1 MSRSKGAEAMRS
13 VYKVLAYIVAAEVV
27 IQAMAM
33 VYAVAGEG
41 KWVMEGGVLDKAV
54 IESRE
59 FVFPEVLGFAIH
71 GINGMMVIPLFAL
84 LLFIS
89 SFFAKVP
96 GGVRWA
102 GGVVLLVVV
111 QATLGLAG
119 HSIPA
124 LGALH
129 GLNALL
135 LFSAAIY
142 TGRRVRRISDT
153 PAAETAERVA
163 SPA

>member
-1 MSRSKGAEAMRS
+1 MRS
-13 VYKVLAYIVAAEVV
+13 VYKVLAYVVAAEVV

-59 FVFPEVLGFAIH
+59 FVFPEVLGYAIH
-71 GINGMMVIPLFAL
+71 GMNGMMIIPLLAL

-96 GGVRWA
+96 GGVKW
-102 GGVVLLVVV
+102 GGVVLLLVVV
-111 QATLGLAG
+111 QASLGLAG
-119 HSIPA
+119 HAIPA

-135 LFSAAIY
+135 LFSAAVF
-142 TGRRVRRISDT
+142 TGRRVRRVT
-153 PAAETAERVA
+153 AAAPTAESHERIA
-163 SPA
+163 THA

>member
-1 MSRSKGAEAMRS
+1 MRS
-13 VYKVLAYIVAAEVV
+13 VYKVLAYVVAAGVV
-27 IQAMAM
+27 LQAMAM

-59 FVFPEVLGFAIH
+59 FVFPEVLGYAIH
-71 GINGMMVIPLFAL
+71 SINGMIIVPLMAML
-84 LLFIS
+84 LLIS
-89 SFFAKVP
+89 SFFAKVS

-102 GGVVLLVVV
+102 GLVLLLVLLQV
-111 QATLGLAG
+111 TLGLAG
-119 HSIPA
+119 HSIPF

-135 LFSAAIY
+135 LFSAAVY
-142 TGRRVRRISDT
+142 TGLRVRRTAGT
-153 PAAETAERVA
+153 PVTASPERVA
-163 SPA
+163 TTA

>member
-1 MSRSKGAEAMRS
+1 MRS
-13 VYKVLAYIVAAEVV
+13 VYKVLAYVLAAEVV

-41 KWVMEGGVLDKAV
+41 KWVMEGGVMDKAV

-59 FVFPEVLGFAIH
+59 FVFPEVLGYAIH
-71 GINGMMVIPLFAL
+71 GINGTIVIPLLAL
-84 LLFIS
+84 LLLVF

-96 GGVRWA
+96 GGVKWA
-102 GGVVLLVVV
+102 GIVLLLVVV
-111 QATLGLAG
+111 QAPLGIAG
-119 HSIPA
+119 HSVPF

-135 LFSAAIY
+135 LFSTALY
-142 TGRRVRRISDT
+142 TGLRVRRMAAT
-153 PAAETAERVA
+153 AAAESPERAATSV
-163 SPA
+163 

>member
-1 MSRSKGAEAMRS
+1 MRS
-13 VYKVLAYIVAAEVV
+13 VYKVIAFVVAAEVV
-27 IQAMAM
+27 LQAMAM
-33 VYAVAGEG
+33 VYAVAGEA
-41 KWVMEGGVLDKAV
+41 KWVMAGGVLDKAV

-71 GINGMMVIPLFAL
+71 SINGMFIIPLLAL
-84 LLFIS
+84 LLLIS

-102 GGVVLLVVV
+102 GLVLVLVVV
-111 QATLGLAG
+111 QVILGLSG
-119 HSIPA
+119 PSIPA

-129 GLNALL
+129 GFNALG

-142 TGRRVRRISDT
+142 TGLRVRRDLIAA
-153 PAAETAERVA
+153 AAESPPERVVTA
-163 SPA
+163 A

>member
-1 MSRSKGAEAMRS
+1 MRS
-13 VYKVLAYIVAAEVV
+13 VYKVLAYVLAAEVV

-33 VYAVAGEG
+33 VYAVAGQG

-59 FVFPEVLGFAIH
+59 FVFPEVLGYAIH
-71 GINGMMVIPLFAL
+71 GINGTMVIPLVALAL
-84 LLFIS
+84 LVI

-96 GGVRWA
+96 GGVMWA
-102 GGVVLLVVV
+102 GLVLGLVVL
-111 QATLGLAG
+111 QATLGIAG
-119 HSIPA
+119 HSIPF

-135 LFSAAIY
+135 LFSAAFY
-142 TGRRVRRISDT
+142 SGLRVRRAT
-153 PAAETAERVA
+153 AAGVAESPERVA
-163 SPA
+163 TAA

>member
-1 MSRSKGAEAMRS
+1 MKS

-33 VYAVAGEG
+33 VYAVAGQG
-41 KWVMEGGVLDKAV
+41 RWVMEGGVLDKAV
-54 IESRE
+54 VENAQGSGE
-59 FVFPEVLGFAIH
+59 FAFPEVIGFAIH
-71 GINGMMVIPLFAL
+71 GMNGMMIIPLLAL

-96 GGVRWA
+96 GGVKW
-102 GGVVLLVVV
+102 GGVVLLLVVV
-111 QATLGLAG
+111 QASLGIAG
-119 HSIPA
+119 HFIPA

-135 LFSAAIY
+135 LFSAAVY
-142 TGRRVRRISDT
+142 TGLRVRRVT
-153 PAAETAERVA
+153 AAAPTAESHERIA
-163 SPA
+163 THA